1 MNAFLSSAAVLFRN
15 TKRSLLYGSMAVL
28 TIGLEELIE
37 SVVFNCPCEGHF
49 PYGLAFLWAPALL
62 LFLAGILV
70 DGDLWKVTKIKKKTM
85 TQSPGRRCL
94 KAFLATP
101 YIFINAGIAPVAWLV
116 ISFLQQQYYTCAYFG
131 PPLDSEVAAG
141 NATDKCH
148 GAPDIRSREIEE
160 RYQTQSQL
168 MGWSLML
175 MAVFSLF
182 TSVCIRRCLRKRKEL
197 KIPSLEYYQYIEAET
212 ALKEFHTMAKEC
224 AKKNAKENVE
234 KLFENAKN
242 KTEFDARIQMVAND
256 VVLRYGR
263 YFVIPSPE
271 SPAVKATEITRPDSL
286 SLQFPHCGFEVTDGR
301 PLVKSNGALLTPSG
315 SVQGLH
321 LSETTP
327 AWCNGYNARQAV
339 SKVALQRQNAVIE
352 MV

>member
-1 MNAFLSSAAVLFRN
+1 MNTLLSSVAVLFRN

-28 TIGLEELIE
+28 TIALEELIQ

-49 PYGLAFLWAPALL
+49 PYGLAFLWVPALL

-70 DGDLWKVTKIKKKTM
+70 DKDLWQLVRSKKKNM
-85 TQSPGRRCL
+85 TQSPGRRYL
-94 KAFLATP
+94 KAFLATS

-116 ISFLQQQYYTCAYFG
+116 VSFLQQQYYTCAYFG
-131 PPLDSEVAAG
+131 PPLDSEASVD

-148 GAPDIRSREIEE
+148 GALDLRSRELEE
-160 RYQTQSQL
+160 SYKTHSQL

-175 MAVFSLF
+175 MAVCILF

-197 KIPSLEYYQYIEAET
+197 KMPSLDYYLYVEAET

-224 AKKNAKENVE
+224 AKQNAKENVE
-234 KLFENAKN
+234 NSFQNAKI
-242 KTEFDARIQMVAND
+242 KSFDARIQKVAKD
-256 VVLRYGR
+256 VVQRYGK

-271 SPAVKATEITRPDSL
+271 STEVGETQTVHPDSL
-286 SLQFPHCGFEVTDGR
+286 PLRLTHCGFEVTDGR
-301 PLVKSNGALLTPSG
+301 PIANNSRILTPSG
-315 SVQGLH
+315 SVQGFR
-321 LSETTP
+321 LSESNRAP
-327 AWCNGYNARQAV
+327 YDYHFAGKAV
-339 SKVALQRQNAVIE
+339 SKVTLHRQNAVIE

>member
-1 MNAFLSSAAVLFRN
+1 
-15 TKRSLLYGSMAVL
+15 MAVL
-28 TIGLEELIE
+28 TIGLEELIQ

-70 DGDLWKVTKIKKKTM
+70 NKDLWQLARLKKKSM
-85 TQSPGRRCL
+85 TQSAGCRHL
-94 KAFLATP
+94 KAFLATSFS
-101 YIFINAGIAPVAWLV
+101 FINVGIAPVAWLV

-131 PPLDSEVAAG
+131 PSLDSEASVG

-148 GAPDIRSREIEE
+148 GAPDFRSRELEE
-160 RYQTQSQL
+160 SYKTRSQL

-175 MAVFSLF
+175 MAVCILF

-197 KIPSLEYYQYIEAET
+197 KMPSLEYYLYVEAEA

-224 AKKNAKENVE
+224 AKQNAKENVE
-234 KLFENAKN
+234 NSFQNAKI
-242 KTEFDARIQMVAND
+242 KRLDARIQKVAND
-256 VVLRYGR
+256 VVQRYGM

-271 SPAVKATEITRPDSL
+271 SRPEVGATETVRPDCL
-286 SLQFPHCGFEVTDGR
+286 PLQLLHRGFEITDGR
-301 PLVKSNGALLTPSG
+301 PIANNSRVVTPSG
-315 SVQGLH
+315 SLQGKR
-321 LSETTP
+321 LSETNLAP
-327 AWCNGYNARQAV
+327 CDYHYARQTV
-339 SKVALQRQNAVIE
+339 SKVTLHRQNAVIE

>member
-1 MNAFLSSAAVLFRN
+1 MNALLSSAAVLFRN

-62 LFLAGILV
+62 LFFAGILV
-70 DGDLWKVTKIKKKTM
+70 DRDLWKLARIKKKNM
-85 TQSPGRRCL
+85 TQSPGRRYL

-131 PPLDSEVAAG
+131 PPLDSELAVGDG
-141 NATDKCH
+141 NDKCH
-148 GAPDIRSREIEE
+148 GVLGFRSRELEE
-160 RYQTQSQL
+160 KYKTRSQII
-168 MGWSLML
+168 GWFLML
-175 MAVFSLF
+175 MAVCILF

-197 KIPSLEYYQYIEAET
+197 KMPSLEYYHYLEAEM
-212 ALKEFHTMAKEC
+212 ALEEFHTMAKEC
-224 AKKNAKENVE
+224 AKQNAKENVE
-234 KLFENAKN
+234 KSFQNAKI
-242 KTEFDARIQMVAND
+242 KRFDARIQTVAND
-256 VVLRYGR
+256 VVQRYGR

-271 SPAVKATEITRPDSL
+271 SPAVRATETIRPNTL
-286 SLQFPHCGFEVTDGR
+286 TLQLPHCGFDVTDGR
-301 PLVKSNGALLTPSG
+301 PIAKNSGVITPSG
-315 SVQGLH
+315 SVKDVH
-321 LSETTP
+321 LSETNP
-327 AWCNGYNARQAV
+327 APCDCHYARQAV
-339 SKVALQRQNAVIE
+339 SKVTLHRQNAVIE

>member
-70 DGDLWKVTKIKKKTM
+70 DRDLWKLTRIKKKNM
-85 TQSPGRRCL
+85 TQSPGRRYL

-116 ISFLQQQYYTCAYFG
+116 ISFLRQQYYTCAYFG

-141 NATDKCH
+141 NATDRCH
-148 GAPDIRSREIEE
+148 GAPNFRSRETEE
-160 RYQTQSQL
+160 SYKTQSQL

-175 MAVFSLF
+175 MAVFILF
-182 TSVCIRRCLRKRKEL
+182 SSVCIRRCLRKRKEL
-197 KIPSLEYYQYIEAET
+197 KMPSLEYYQYIEAET

-224 AKKNAKENVE
+224 AKQNAKENVE
-234 KLFENAKN
+234 KSFENAKS
-242 KTEFDARIQMVAND
+242 KRYDARIQTVAND
-256 VVLRYGR
+256 VVQRYGM

-271 SPAVKATEITRPDSL
+271 SPAVRATENTRPDSL
-286 SLQFPHCGFEVTDGR
+286 SIPLPHCGFEVTDGR
-301 PLVKSNGALLTPSG
+301 PIVKRNGALTPSG

-321 LSETTP
+321 LSEANP
-327 AWCNGYNARQAV
+327 ARCNGYNATQAV
-339 SKVALQRQNAVIE
+339 SKVTLHRQNAVIE

>member
-15 TKRSLLYGSMAVL
+15 TKRSLLYGSMAIL

-49 PYGLAFLWAPALL
+49 SYGLAFLWAPALL

-70 DGDLWKVTKIKKKTM
+70 DRDLWKLTSITRKNM
-85 TQSPGRRCL
+85 AQSPGRRYL
-94 KAFLATP
+94 KTLLATP
-101 YIFINAGIAPVAWLV
+101 YILMNAGIAPVAWLV
-116 ISFLQQQYYTCAYFG
+116 ISFLQQRYYTCAYFG

-148 GAPDIRSREIEE
+148 GAPNFRSREIEE
-160 RYQTQSQL
+160 SYKTHSQL

-175 MAVFSLF
+175 MAVFVLF

-197 KIPSLEYYQYIEAET
+197 KMPSFEYYHFIEAET

-224 AKKNAKENVE
+224 ARKNAKENVE
-234 KLFENAKN
+234 KSFQNAKN
-242 KTEFDARIQMVAND
+242 KTEFDARIQMVANE
-256 VVLRYGR
+256 VVQRYGK

-271 SPAVKATEITRPDSL
+271 SPAVRATEITRPDSL
-286 SLQFPHCGFEVTDGR
+286 SLQLPHCGFHVTDGR
-301 PLVKSNGALLTPSG
+301 PIAKSNGASTPSG

-321 LSETTP
+321 LPETNSVR
-327 AWCNGYNARQAV
+327 CDGYNARQAV
-339 SKVALQRQNAVIE
+339 SKVTLHRQNAVIE
-352 MV
+352 MI

>member
-1 MNAFLSSAAVLFRN
+1 MNTLVSGAAVLFRN

-49 PYGLAFLWAPALL
+49 PYGLAFLWAPGLL

-70 DGDLWKVTKIKKKTM
+70 DRDLWKLTRIKKKNM
-85 TQSPGRRCL
+85 TQSPGRRYL
-94 KAFLATP
+94 KTFLATP

-116 ISFLQQQYYTCAYFG
+116 ISFLHQKYYTCAYFG
-131 PPLDSEVAAG
+131 PPLDSEAASG
-141 NATDKCH
+141 NATVDKCH
-148 GAPDIRSREIEE
+148 RAPDFRLREIEE
-160 RYQTQSQL
+160 SYKTRSQL

-175 MAVFSLF
+175 MAVFVLF

-197 KIPSLEYYQYIEAET
+197 KMPSLEYYQYIEAET
-212 ALKEFHTMAKEC
+212 ALKEFHSMAKEC
-224 AKKNAKENVE
+224 AKQNAKENVE
-234 KLFENAKN
+234 NSFQNAKS
-242 KTEFDARIQMVAND
+242 KRYDARIQTVAND
-256 VVLRYGR
+256 VVQRYGM

-271 SPAVKATEITRPDSL
+271 SPAVRPTELIRPNSL
-286 SLQFPHCGFEVTDGR
+286 SLQLPHCGFEVTDGR
-301 PLVKSNGALLTPSG
+301 PIAKSNGALTPSG

-321 LSETTP
+321 LSERNP
-327 AWCNGYNARQAV
+327 GPGNAYDARQAV
-339 SKVALQRQNAVIE
+339 SKVTLHRQNAVVE